1 MAHGAVEV
9 QLTSPYG
16 DKHDPFTIWLLR
28 RWQHLEDVLNVL
40 QKPCQE
46 TTEEVMLLVW

>member
-9 QLTSPYG
+9 QLTSPRG
-16 DKHDPFTIWLLR
+16 DKRDLFTIWLLR

-40 QKPCQE
+40 PKSCQE
-46 TTEEVMLLVW
+46 TT

>member
-1 MAHGAVEV
+1 MACGAAEV
-9 QLTSPYG
+9 QLGSPRG
-16 DKHDPFTIWLLR
+16 DKRDPFTIWLLR

-46 TTEEVMLLVW
+46 TT